1 MIAKNLPDPDVPQA
15 EQTRKVD
22 AMSELVASMLL
33 VDADATLPPPEQ
45 SLSTTSAPRSTARPR
60 TRRSFAGDA
69 PEPSTRRSRV
79 ADAIVFVLVVALAA
93 VAAAAAYILTR

>member
-1 MIAKNLPDPDVPQA
+1 MIANNLPDPDAPQA

-45 SLSTTSAPRSTARPR
+45 SLGTMSALRATPRPR
-60 TRRSFAGDA
+60 AHRSFAPSA
-69 PEPSTRRSRV
+69 PEPSARGSRV
-79 ADAIVFVLVVALAA
+79 TGAIVIALVIALAA
-93 VAAAAAYILTR
+93 VGAAAAYILTR